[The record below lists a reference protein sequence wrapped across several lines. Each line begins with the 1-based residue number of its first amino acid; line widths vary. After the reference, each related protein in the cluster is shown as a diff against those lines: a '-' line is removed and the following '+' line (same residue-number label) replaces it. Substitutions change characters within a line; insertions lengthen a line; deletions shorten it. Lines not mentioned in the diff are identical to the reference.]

1 METATHASGPRA
13 TKVCVC
19 VPWIFLS
26 FPFASA
32 KLRLRVVF
40 THFPCVRKIMNAI
53 QTYRAYTQYSPIH
66 PLFLLPCLSAKAD
79 LVLFLEALET
89 RGQILRL
96 WGASSY
102 INFNYLAF
110 PLRPWAFQKHFSY
123 I

>member
-19 VPWIFLS
+19 VCVCLGFSSVFLS
-26 FPFASA
+26 
-32 KLRLRVVF
+32 LRVVF

-110 PLRPWAFQKHFSY
+110 PLRPWAFQKHFPY